1 MPSSGIK
8 RMTPP
13 IRMPRLIMLI
23 KKERFVLPIPLIMLI
38 SVLFVYK
45 KGHIQERVTM

>member
-8 RMTPP
+8 KITPAMR
-13 IRMPRLIMLI
+13 IPRLTILI
-23 KKERFVLPIPLIMLI
+23 KNDRFVLPIPLVMLM

-45 KGHIQERVTM
+45 KGHIQERVTI